1 MINNAHL
8 HNRAAFGV
16 SVVASNLKTGK
27 ELFKNNTQN
36 KPLQVVVKPE
46 LDLQDMK
53 SLSAEDRQDMKS
65 LSAEDRKKIFQKSRK
80 QVLEL
85 NVAWLQ
91 QMTDPQVALREKM
104 TFFWH
109 D

>member
-53 SLSAEDRQDMKS
+53 SLSAEDR
-65 LSAEDRKKIFQKSRK
+65 KKIFQKSRK

-91 QMTDPQVALREKM
+91 QMTDPDRKSVV
-104 TFFWH
+104 
-109 D
+109 